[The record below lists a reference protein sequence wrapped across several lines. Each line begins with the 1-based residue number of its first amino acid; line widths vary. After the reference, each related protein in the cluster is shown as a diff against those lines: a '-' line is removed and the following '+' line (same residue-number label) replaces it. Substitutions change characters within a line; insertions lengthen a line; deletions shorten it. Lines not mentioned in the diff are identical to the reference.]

1 MSAYHM
7 IVFKMEKET
16 ESYIMIFFSS
26 LNGSRTGNGLA
37 VVGICQLG
45 TDKESAALFQVQP
58 MVFRFSGRRSPNT
71 IFSAKL
77 SVEMQGVLV
86 YDKRKCIREER
97 NGFYGRRKSGFSIVF
112 L

>member
-37 VVGICQLG
+37 VVTSEYSSLDESVCFRGSGIRG
-45 TDKESAALFQVQP
+45 GFDS
-58 MVFRFSGRRSPNT
+58 RYSDSPYVEISPQYIFETPCRNT
-71 IFSAKL
+71 GCFVI
-77 SVEMQGVLV
+77 
-86 YDKRKCIREER
+86 
-97 NGFYGRRKSGFSIVF
+97 
-112 L
+112 